1 MKAKKHTSKR
11 KTLNAAKQPSRLTA
25 ADCSSFVGM
34 DTIEEFIATLEASA
48 KRERAR
54 MIKDGSH
61 AHGYSRGKE
70 AAFIIAVSQLRKLTA
85 F

>member
-1 MKAKKHTSKR
+1 MKTKKHTSKR
-11 KTLNAAKQPSRLTA
+11 KTLNAAKPPRSLVA
-25 ADCSSFVGM
+25 AACSSFVGM
-34 DTIEEFIATLEASA
+34 DTIEEFISKLEASA

-61 AHGYSRGKE
+61 AHGYARGKE
-70 AAFIIAVSQLRKLTA
+70 AAFIIAVSRLRKLTA